1 MALSLPTE
9 GKTLVTRRADQ
20 MMSFNALVT
29 ASVTLVVGILIFNQ
43 VFEALPDDGN
53 SGIDA
58 APVVSTIESA
68 FALAPVVLIVLV
80 AALVLAQVA
89 GFRGGGGGNG
99 GMGGMR

>member
-29 ASVTLVVGILIFNQ
+29 ASVTLIVGILIFNQ
-43 VFEALPDDGN
+43 VQSALPGGTG
-53 SGIDA
+53 GINDT
-58 APVVSTIESA
+58 PVIETIESA
-68 FALAPVVLIVLV
+68 FTLAPVVLIVLV

-89 GFRGGGGGNG
+89 GFRGGGGGG